1 MPSPFLY
8 SAYVQRYNNHVYKII
23 LQRLDYP
30 VRWSISMHFLVT
42 LLVELAISAVYH
54 LYRAPRRVI
63 TPAGYG
69 PTLACGSATIRG
81 EGTVTRCTR

>member
-1 MPSPFLY
+1 
-8 SAYVQRYNNHVYKII
+8 
-23 LQRLDYP
+23 
-30 VRWSISMHFLVT
+30 MHFLVT